1 MTTWTDFLSGEGATL
16 DDNFVSFGDAA
27 AEAAALATGTLAVPL
42 LHLGLVQSAGPDSAA
57 YLHNL
62 FSNDVNKLPAGSAQW
77 NSFNSP
83 KGRMLASFLL
93 WREEDGHSLL
103 MSADILPAM
112 HKKLSMY
119 ILRSKVKLAD
129 ESATRALI
137 GLAGAKLGACL
148 EAAGLPF
155 PAADMQESL
164 ADGIRIVRIG
174 AEAAIAVVDADAA
187 PDLFRRIRAAGAIPA
202 GTNAWH
208 LAMVRAGVPLV
219 TSATQEEFV
228 AQMLNYDLIGGIS
241 FQKGCYPGQE
251 IVARTKYLGKLK
263 KRMYRVSIAAE
274 SAPTAGADLY
284 SPAFGDQ
291 SAGKL
296 VNVAALGDGSF
307 EALAVMQNSCAEDG
321 DVHLG
326 APDGPALA
334 VLDLPYALL

>member
-16 DDNFVSFGDAA
+16 DDDIVSFGDATADTATLA
-27 AEAAALATGTLAVPL
+27 ASTVAVPL
-42 LHLGLVQSAGPDSAA
+42 LHLGLVQSTGPDSAPF
-57 YLHNL
+57 LHNL

-93 WREEDGHSLL
+93 WHEDEGHSLL

-119 ILRSKVKLAD
+119 ILRSKVRLAD
-129 ESATRALI
+129 VSAGRALI
-137 GLAGAKLGACL
+137 GLAGPTVAATL

-155 PAADMQESL
+155 PTTDMHEAL
-164 ADGIRIVRIG
+164 VAGVRTIRLG
-174 AEAAIAVVDADAA
+174 AEAAIVVVDTEAA
-187 PDLFRRIRAAGAIPA
+187 PDAYRKLRSAGAVPA
-202 GTNAWH
+202 GTNAWQ
-208 LAMVRAGVPLV
+208 LAMVRAGLPLV

-263 KRMYRVSIAAE
+263 KRMYRVAVAAQP
-274 SAPTAGADLY
+274 APATGDDLY
-284 SPAFGDQ
+284 SAAFGEQ

-296 VNVAALGDGSF
+296 VNVAALGGGAF
-307 EALAVMQNSCAEDG
+307 EALAVMQNSCVEEG

-326 APDGPALA
+326 SPDGPLLS
-334 VLDLPYALL
+334 VLELPYSLS